1 MFKYLTKGLLA
12 GIAIKLLDNCRYL
25 SVQVLKIEAA
35 KCYLHGVRMAR
46 LSAIGLMQMGLVIS
60 LIGVGVL
67 LFHAGLFILLPWT
80 AETKA
85 VLGMFLG
92 LAYVAIGC
100 VALHAALVEKTWM
113 GKSGVAEMLEGASVS
128 PRRTHPTAGSVLGQD
143 IQ

>member
-12 GIAIKLLDNCRYL
+12 RIAIHLLDNCRHL
-25 SVQVLKIEAA
+25 SIQVLKIEAA

-46 LSAIGLMQMGLVIS
+46 LSAIGLMLMGLVIG

-80 AETKA
+80 VEAKA
-85 VLGMFLG
+85 VLAMFLG

-100 VALHAALVEKTWM
+100 VALHAAMNEKTWM
-113 GKSGVAEMLEGASVS
+113 EKSGAAEMLEEAIGQSNKDS
-128 PRRTHPTAGSVLGQD
+128 PDARSCGL
-143 IQ
+143 